1 MNQSTKWDDII
12 IGAGYAG
19 LSLGAL
25 LSQQSRKVL
34 VLESHSL
41 PGGCAGFYKR
51 GDFHFDVGAT
61 TLSGIAEGMPL
72 NLLINKLNL
81 KVINTKLEIPMIIKL
96 SNGLILKRYADFN
109 LWMEELNLKFPG
121 INHEDFW
128 RKLESIS
135 TRAWALLGDVWNFPP
150 QSISEAFKLL
160 KPKLLTQ
167 ADLGLLLLRPLET
180 MLPKEYRSGVLRE
193 FIDEQLLISTQTTS
207 HDVPSLMGALGLTYP
222 SDMYY
227 PKGGIS
233 SLAIALQDKIIENG
247 GEVRFKA
254 KVETVSDDLIVHTKD
269 ETFNTNRIISTIP
282 IWNLSPLNKK
292 LKNWVM
298 PQTISITK
306 SWSAVTLNIA
316 VKFSKPIENLY
327 HQVHLKEPI
336 TGAKSTSLFISL
348 SHPEDRSR
356 APEGWQ
362 TVTISTHA
370 LPEDFPSE
378 RNQIYKEMKGHI
390 LDEVTI
396 ILKNYFEDIEETKF
410 ESVGTPL
417 TFVKYTQRFK
427 GRVGGIPHSV
437 NNLPWNWP
445 KNITHLA
452 NFYHMGDTS
461 FPGQGIVGVVQ
472 ASFNFMNRFHRN

>member
-1 MNQSTKWDDII
+1 MDQSSKWDDII

-25 LSQQSRKVL
+25 LSQHSRKVL

-51 GDFHFDVGAT
+51 GNFHFDVGAT

-81 KVINTKLEIPMIIKL
+81 KVTNTKLEVPMLIKL
-96 SNGLILKRYADFN
+96 SNGITLKRYADFN
-109 LWMEELNLKFPG
+109 LWMEELNQKFPG
-121 INHEDFW
+121 VDHLEFW
-128 RKLESIS
+128 QKLETIS
-135 TRAWALLGDVWNFPP
+135 SRAWALLGDVWNFPP

-160 KPKLLTQ
+160 KPKLITQ
-167 ADLGLLLLRPLET
+167 ADLGLLLLRPLES
-180 MLPKEYRSGVLRE
+180 MLPKEYQSGVLRE

-207 HDVPSLMGALGLTYP
+207 KDVPSLMGALGLTYP

-233 SLAIALQDKIIENG
+233 SLAIALQDKIKENG
-247 GEVRFKA
+247 GEVRFRS
-254 KVETVSDDLIVHTKD
+254 KVEKVDDDLNVYIKN
-269 ETFNTNRIISTIP
+269 ETINANRIISTIP
-282 IWNLSPLNKK
+282 IWNLSSLNTK
-292 LKNWVM
+292 LKNWVK
-298 PQTISITK
+298 PQTSSITK
-306 SWSAVTLNIA
+306 SWSAVTLNMA
-316 VKFSKPIENLY
+316 VKFSQPVENLY

-348 SHPEDRSR
+348 SDPEDRSR
-356 APEGWQ
+356 APKGWQ

-370 LPEDFPSE
+370 LPEDFPNE
-378 RNQIYKEMKGHI
+378 RNETYKEMKGQI
-390 LDEVTI
+390 LNEVSV

-417 TFVKYTQRFK
+417 TFVKYTHRFK

-445 KNITHLA
+445 KNITPLA

-472 ASFNFMNRFHRN
+472 ASFNFMNRFHQE